1 LIVEE
6 PCFHE
11 YALHR
16 NSTFLRPAI
25 PPCMKPEERERMYQL
40 CAMIETEQNRE
51 RFLQLI
57 KELNDLLDR
66 KEQRLEERQKL

>member
-1 LIVEE
+1 
-6 PCFHE
+6 
-11 YALHR
+11 
-16 NSTFLRPAI
+16 
-25 PPCMKPEERERMYQL
+25 MKPEERERMYQL